1 MSKFYIFT
9 NFVDAK
15 DFSTARFYDKSELN
29 KYAKQPYGSKKNTW
43 DESITLLIDN
53 KIKPAD
59 YFFCGPL
66 IIVSK
71 KLFDILDNDAKEN
84 LIEFLPIQLLF
95 NHQKIKGFGVL
106 NFTEEKDALDK
117 NKSIIN
123 NEDGFPVV
131 TKIVLNES
139 MIGDES
145 IFYIQ
150 DSNHAI
156 VVRKELKDKIINENI
171 RGIAFK
177 TPNEWR
183 SF

>member
-1 MSKFYIFT
+1 MGIDYT
-9 NFVDAK
+9 
-15 DFSTARFYDKSELN
+15 
-29 KYAKQPYGSKKNTW
+29 KKNTW
-43 DESITLLIDN
+43 DESIILSIDN
-53 KIKPAD
+53 KIQPAD

-71 KLFDILDNDAKEN
+71 KLFDILDNYAKEN

-95 NHQKIKGFGVL
+95 TNKKIKDYGVL

-117 NKSIIN
+117 NKSLISY
-123 NEDGFPVV
+123 EDGFPEV

-139 MIGDES
+139 NIEENDS

-156 VVRKELKDKIINENI
+156 VVKKELKDEIINKNI

-177 TPNEWR
+177 NPDEWR